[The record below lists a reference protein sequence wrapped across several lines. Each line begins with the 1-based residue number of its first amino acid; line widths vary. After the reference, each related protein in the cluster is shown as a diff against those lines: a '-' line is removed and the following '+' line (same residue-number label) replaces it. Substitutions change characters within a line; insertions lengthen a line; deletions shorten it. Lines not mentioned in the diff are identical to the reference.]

1 MSLNSFQT
9 KCTNTSK
16 HLDNDIIIRYNKDE
30 PGFGSLLRVFPG
42 LHLFP
47 SAHRN
52 MGLLIL
58 KGKKMNILYLLITSI
73 KRHRYGLLIL
83 ITSTAIFMTGA
94 VKIMQNNQIQQQQE
108 AQWSETISQTY
119 TKDDD
124 TKIYLVK
131 NRESLD
137 YVLNG
142 VGVDNDHLVIT
153 KELSGI
159 LLSSKRQNFND
170 INSNLVSFIDDIFSL
185 KKGKEIYLVKING
198 DTKSY
203 VKINSYDVMDKHT
216 DKKKDFTVTI
226 RKKDDKYR
234 VELTNVSNK
243 TTLPDSQNTD
253 ELP

>member
-1 MSLNSFQT
+1 
-9 KCTNTSK
+9 
-16 HLDNDIIIRYNKDE
+16 
-30 PGFGSLLRVFPG
+30 
-42 LHLFP
+42 
-47 SAHRN
+47 
-52 MGLLIL
+52 
-58 KGKKMNILYLLITSI
+58 MNILYLLITSI

-94 VKIMQNNQIQQQQE
+94 VKIMQNNQIQQQQK
-108 AQWSETISQTY
+108 ALWSETISQTY
-119 TKDDD
+119 TKEDD

-142 VGVDNDHLVIT
+142 VGVDNDHIIIT

-159 LLSSKRQNFND
+159 LLSSKRQYYTD
-170 INSNLVSFIDDIFSL
+170 INRNIVSFIDDIFSL
-185 KKGKEIYLVKING
+185 NRGKEIYLVKMND

-203 VKINSYDVMDKHT
+203 VKINSYDVKDNRT
-216 DKKKDFTVTI
+216 DKKQDFTVTI

-234 VELTNVSNK
+234 VELTTKSNQDQTK
-243 TTLPDSQNTD
+243 FPDSQNED

>member
-1 MSLNSFQT
+1 
-9 KCTNTSK
+9 
-16 HLDNDIIIRYNKDE
+16 
-30 PGFGSLLRVFPG
+30 
-42 LHLFP
+42 
-47 SAHRN
+47 
-52 MGLLIL
+52 
-58 KGKKMNILYLLITSI
+58 MNILYLLITSI

-108 AQWSETISQTY
+108 ALWSETISQTY
-119 TKDDD
+119 TKEDD

-142 VGVDNDHLVIT
+142 VGVDNDHIIIT

-159 LLSSKRQNFND
+159 LLSSKRQYYTD
-170 INSNLVSFIDDIFSL
+170 INRNIVSFIDDIFSL
-185 KKGKEIYLVKING
+185 KKGKEIYLVKMNG

-203 VKINSYDVMDKHT
+203 VKINSYDVKDNRT
-216 DKKKDFTVTI
+216 DKKQDFTVTI

-234 VELTNVSNK
+234 VELTTISNK

>member
-1 MSLNSFQT
+1 
-9 KCTNTSK
+9 
-16 HLDNDIIIRYNKDE
+16 
-30 PGFGSLLRVFPG
+30 
-42 LHLFP
+42 
-47 SAHRN
+47 
-52 MGLLIL
+52 
-58 KGKKMNILYLLITSI
+58 MNILYLLITSI

-108 AQWSETISQTY
+108 ALWSETISQTY
-119 TKDDD
+119 TKEDD

-142 VGVDNDHLVIT
+142 VGVDNDHIIIT

-159 LLSSKRQNFND
+159 LLSSKRQYYTD
-170 INSNLVSFIDDIFSL
+170 INRNIVSFIDDIFSL
-185 KKGKEIYLVKING
+185 NRGKEIYLVKMN

-203 VKINSYDVMDKHT
+203 VKINSYDVKDNRT
-216 DKKKDFTVTI
+216 DKKQDFTVTI

-234 VELTNVSNK
+234 VELTTKSNQDQTK
-243 TTLPDSQNTD
+243 FPDSQNED

>member
-1 MSLNSFQT
+1 
-9 KCTNTSK
+9 
-16 HLDNDIIIRYNKDE
+16 
-30 PGFGSLLRVFPG
+30 
-42 LHLFP
+42 
-47 SAHRN
+47 
-52 MGLLIL
+52 
-58 KGKKMNILYLLITSI
+58 MNILYLLITSI

-108 AQWSETISQTY
+108 ALWSETISQTY
-119 TKDDD
+119 TKEDD

-142 VGVDNDHLVIT
+142 VGVDKDNIIIT

-159 LLSSKRQNFND
+159 LLSSKRQYYTD
-170 INSNLVSFIDDIFSL
+170 INRNIVSFIDDIFSL
-185 KKGKEIYLVKING
+185 NRGKEIYLVKMNG

-203 VKINSYDVMDKHT
+203 VKINSYDVKDNRT
-216 DKKKDFTVTI
+216 DKKQDFTVTI

-234 VELTNVSNK
+234 VELTTISNK

>member
-1 MSLNSFQT
+1 
-9 KCTNTSK
+9 
-16 HLDNDIIIRYNKDE
+16 
-30 PGFGSLLRVFPG
+30 
-42 LHLFP
+42 
-47 SAHRN
+47 
-52 MGLLIL
+52 
-58 KGKKMNILYLLITSI
+58 MNILYLLITSI

-108 AQWSETISQTY
+108 ALWSETISQTY
-119 TKDDD
+119 TKEDD

-142 VGVDNDHLVIT
+142 VGVDNDHSIIT

-159 LLSSKRQNFND
+159 LLSSKRQYYTD
-170 INSNLVSFIDDIFSL
+170 INRNIVSFIDDIFSL
-185 KKGKEIYLVKING
+185 NRGKEIYLVKMNG

-203 VKINSYDVMDKHT
+203 VKINSYDVKDNRT
-216 DKKKDFTVTI
+216 DKKQDFTVTI

-234 VELTNVSNK
+234 VELTTKSNQDQTK
-243 TTLPDSQNTD
+243 FPDSQNED

>member
-1 MSLNSFQT
+1 
-9 KCTNTSK
+9 
-16 HLDNDIIIRYNKDE
+16 
-30 PGFGSLLRVFPG
+30 
-42 LHLFP
+42 
-47 SAHRN
+47 
-52 MGLLIL
+52 
-58 KGKKMNILYLLITSI
+58 MNILYLLITSI

-108 AQWSETISQTY
+108 ALWSETISQTY
-119 TKDDD
+119 TKEDD

-142 VGVDNDHLVIT
+142 VGVDNDHIIIT

-159 LLSSKRQNFND
+159 LLSSKRQYYTD
-170 INSNLVSFIDDIFSL
+170 INRNIVSFIDDIFSL
-185 KKGKEIYLVKING
+185 NRGKEIYLVKING
-198 DTKSY
+198 HTKSY
-203 VKINSYDVMDKHT
+203 VKINSYDVLDKRT

-226 RKKDDKYR
+226 RKKDDEYR
-234 VELTNVSNK
+234 VELTTVSNQDQTK
-243 TTLPDSQNTD
+243 FPDSQNED